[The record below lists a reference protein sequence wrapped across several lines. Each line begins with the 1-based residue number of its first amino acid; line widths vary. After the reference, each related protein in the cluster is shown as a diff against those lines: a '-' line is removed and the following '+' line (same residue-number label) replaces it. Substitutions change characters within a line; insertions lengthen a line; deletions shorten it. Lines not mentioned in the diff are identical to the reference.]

1 MDKIVTNPQPA
12 VCLDTSTAA
21 QGQGSVGRMDPSFF
35 RCVPCQT
42 RHKRYKIFRVSNLG
56 IAFWHCW
63 WRPQSFNM
71 GSRKYGSVNDQPSST
86 EGIHEIG
93 ARMQERA
100 TQLETEQSALQEINQ
115 KLRIAR
121 ETFSVEENRSQEV
134 HRCYLASVIQSHS
147 MELESN
153 KMRDSV
159 KDRIAQTKKLLEA
172 EARITEEIA
181 LQEEQWK
188 NKHEVELAQH
198 GIRKEIYSKYLSR
211 VVQASVDE
219 DARKTY
225 DREIAARL
233 DAQMKREHETIVQ
246 TQREIRADVIHMTE
260 SEDKV
265 NQHVESLA
273 EQVRAALAKVSTS
286 R

>member
-1 MDKIVTNPQPA
+1 MSNLSVIFQMCPALNTTQKIQ
-12 VCLDTSTAA
+12 D
-21 QGQGSVGRMDPSFF
+21 
-35 RCVPCQT
+35 
-42 RHKRYKIFRVSNLG
+42 RVSNFG
-56 IAFWHCW
+56 IAFLHCC
-63 WRPQSFNM
+63 RQQQSFNM
-71 GSRKYGSVNDQPSST
+71 ASRAHGSVNDQPSST
-86 EGIHEIG
+86 EGIHGIV

-100 TQLETEQSALQEINQ
+100 TQFETEQCALQEINK

-134 HRCYLASVIQSHS
+134 HRCYLESVIQSHS

-159 KDRIAQTKKLLEA
+159 KRRVAETKKLLEA

-181 LQEEQWK
+181 LQEELWK
-188 NKHEVELAQH
+188 TKQEVELAQH
-198 GIRKEIYSKYLSR
+198 ENHKEIYSTYLSQ
-211 VVQASVDE
+211 VVQARMDE
-219 DARKTY
+219 DARRTS

-246 TQREIRADVIHMTE
+246 SQREIRADVIRMTE
-260 SEDKV
+260 SEDKA

-273 EQVRAALAKVSTS
+273 MQVRAALAKVSTS